1 MSDQNAESGT
11 VMYVIQRQDETH
23 RWTDVEEVEAQPRS
37 RRRSILQRYVDAAPV
52 AGKYRVLDAE
62 SANEFPVE
70 LEEQPPRLKI
80 G

>member
-1 MSDQNAESGT
+1 MSDENGT
-11 VMYVIQRQDETH
+11 VLYVIQRRDTQDA
-23 RWTDVEEVEAQPRS
+23 WVDVEEVQAQPRS